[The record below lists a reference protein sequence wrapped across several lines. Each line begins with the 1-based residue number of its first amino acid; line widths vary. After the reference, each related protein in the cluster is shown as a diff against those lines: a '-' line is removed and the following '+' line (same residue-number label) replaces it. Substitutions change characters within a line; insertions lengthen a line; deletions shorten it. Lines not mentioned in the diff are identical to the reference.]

1 MANRF
6 PSPDYHFGYRKAP
19 VSGNTINGLGEM
31 AQRRARQ
38 VFHGSG
44 ARKLEWSAL
53 ETFFGL
59 TMPLHIYFRNALNRW
74 KLRKADRKSVV

>member
-1 MANRF
+1 MTNRF
-6 PSPDYHFGYRKAP
+6 PTPDYHFNYRKAP

-31 AQRRARQ
+31 SQRRARQ

-53 ETFFGL
+53 ETFLWADDAFANL
-59 TMPLHIYFRNALNRW
+59 HSKRSEPLGTAQ
-74 KLRKADRKSVV
+74 S